1 MKKSLSFNFLMFTLV
16 FLIMFFSNLICII
29 GMVILYF
36 LGFFHDHAFR
46 PYVVPA
52 LAMLASLIV
61 GTGLSVIVGRK
72 ILKPA
77 NELIKAMQIVATGD
91 FSVRVTEQKKNT
103 EMADLM
109 SNFNT
114 MVEELG
120 GIEMFRQDFINNFSH
135 EFKTP
140 IVSIR
145 GFAKQ
150 LLKDTL
156 TEEQKKEYAGIII
169 AESERLTNM
178 SSNILLLTKLENQ
191 QIINDRKEFYLDE
204 QLRKCV
210 LLLEKQWSKKWIEF
224 NLQLDE
230 FKYISNEEMLAHV
243 WNNLILNA
251 IKFSNEDSEIVIK
264 CFVRNKE
271 AIVEIQDQGIG
282 INPDT
287 MKHIFDKFYQGE
299 TSHIVEGNGLG
310 LPLVKRI
317 VDLCQG
323 SITVRSEAGKGSTFI
338 VQLPME

>member
-1 MKKSLSFNFLMFTLV
+1 MIVLYY
-16 FLIMFFSNLICII
+16 I
-29 GMVILYF
+29 GFINDNV
-36 LGFFHDHAFR
+36 FR
-46 PYVVPA
+46 PYIVPG

-61 GTGLSVIVGRK
+61 GTCLSVIVGRK

-91 FSVRVTEQKKNT
+91 FSVRVKKQKKNT

-109 SNFNT
+109 DNFNT

-156 TEEQKKEYAGIII
+156 TEDQKREYAGIII

-191 QIINDRKEFYLDE
+191 QIINDKKEFYLDE

-210 LLLEKQWSKKWIEF
+210 LLLEKQWSKKRVDL
-224 NLQLDE
+224 NLQLEDLQY
-230 FKYISNEEMLAHV
+230 KSNEEMLSHV

-251 IKFSNEDSEIVIK
+251 IKFSPEDSEIIIK
-264 CFVRNKE
+264 CYVKNKD
-271 AIVEIQDQGIG
+271 AIVEIQDKGIG

-299 TSHIVEGNGLG
+299 TSHSIEGNGLG

-317 VDLCQG
+317 IELCQG
-323 SITVRSEAGKGSTFI
+323 SITVRSEIGKGSTFI
-338 VQLPME
+338 VRLPMEDDRS